1 MLNTIAYE
9 EHSYSKQYSVF
20 VLYTVV
26 CVYVFVI
33 YVFFQNKLYYILIFL
48 GNRMWVNS

>member
-9 EHSYSKQYSVF
+9 DHSYSKQYSVF

-26 CVYVFVI
+26 CVCVCYLCL
-33 YVFFQNKLYYILIFL
+33 FQNKLYYILIFL